1 MPAGVNQTIAKN
13 TLALYFRSIIV
24 MLVSLYTSRVVLGTL
39 GADDFGVYNVVGGVV
54 VLFSFI
60 QGAMAT
66 ATQRYLN
73 YELGK
78 GDSDAVNRVFSMS
91 MTVHI
96 AIAILIVM
104 LSETVGLWFLNT
116 QMQIP
121 PERHRAAQW
130 VYQFSIVTCCIN
142 ILRVPYNASII
153 AYERMSFYAYVS
165 ILEVLM
171 KLAIVYLLLL
181 TNDDKLIVYSLLM
194 FIVPVAISIVYRQFC
209 RRKFSTCHYH
219 LFWDKSLFKE
229 IFGFSAWSLFGS
241 LANLGATQGIN
252 IILNIFCG
260 VAVNAAMGLAQQVN
274 AAVNQFI
281 TNFQTAFVP
290 QLVKLYAKDERDE
303 FIKLIF
309 RSSKLSYYLILIIGL
324 PVIVYARPLLSLW
337 LHDVPEYTVQFTQLM
352 IVFSMIDALSGPLW
366 NSVQAIGKIRN
377 YQILVASIISLNVPF
392 AYLVLK
398 LGFSPIVVLAVRVVI
413 NLVLHFVRIF
423 YLRGIFGFPSWQY
436 IKGVMFRVL
445 VVTLFSLPLPVL
457 IFRRM
462 PSPSTVVLFAYI
474 VMIVFQTCAI
484 VALLGLNSEERNVA
498 KCSLKMK
505 ILGK

>member
-1 MPAGVNQTIAKN
+1 MDAGVNQTIAKN
-13 TLALYFRSIIV
+13 TLALYFRSILV
-24 MLVSLYTSRVVLGTL
+24 MLVSLYTSRVVLETL
-39 GADDFGVYNVVGGVV
+39 GADDFGIYNVVGGVV

-78 GDSDAVNRVFSMS
+78 GDSDAVSRVFSMS

-96 AIAILIVM
+96 AIAILIVL

-121 PERHRAAQW
+121 PERHRATQW
-130 VYQFSIVTCCIN
+130 VYQFSIVTCCVN

-165 ILEVLM
+165 IVEVLM

-181 TNDDKLIVYSLLM
+181 THDDKLIVYSLLM
-194 FIVPVAISIVYRQFC
+194 LVVPVVISIVYRQFC
-209 RRKFSTCHYH
+209 RRKYSTCYYH
-219 LFWDKSLFKE
+219 LFWDKKLFKE

-290 QLVKLYAKDERDE
+290 QLVKLYAKEEKDE

-309 RSSKLSYYLILIIGL
+309 KSSKLSYYLILIIGL

-366 NSVQAIGKIRN
+366 NSVQATGKIRN
-377 YQILVASIISLNVPF
+377 YQILMASIISLNVPF

-398 LGFSPIVVLAVRVVI
+398 LGCSPI
-413 NLVLHFVRIF
+413 LVLVIRVTLNSILHIVRIF
-423 YLRGIFGFPSWQY
+423 YLKVIFEFPSWQY
-436 IKGVMFRVL
+436 IKAVMFRVL

-457 IFRRM
+457 MFKQM
-462 PSPSTVVLFAYI
+462 SSPSIAALFAYI
-474 VMIVFQTCAI
+474 IMIASQTCVI
-484 VALLGLNSEERNVA
+484 VALLGLSSEERNVA
-498 KCSLKMK
+498 KCSLKKK